1 MINVNVINPE
11 VMSNQLKNDEEFIAK
26 KKSRK
31 PLLFISMLSMTM
43 MFIGLSSAYIV
54 SKNSSA
60 STWVEINLP
69 PAFLQ
74 ATISIVLSSVLVY
87 MATQKAKQN
96 DFKKSTLF
104 MFGGLVL
111 GIVFTILQFVGF
123 GQLVDMG
130 HFAAGEQSSAAT
142 SYIYAIVLLHLAHMA
157 GALISLIVV
166 CIRLNLN
173 KYSKG
178 NILGIE
184 LANMFWHFLG
194 FLWLYLYIFL
204 NTMNAA

>member
-1 MINVNVINPE
+1 MMADNVIHTDMLE
-11 VMSNQLKNDEEFIAK
+11 EQKNNEEFIAK

-60 STWVEINLP
+60 STWTEINLP

-74 ATISIVLSSVLVY
+74 ATLSIVISSVLVY
-87 MATQKAKQN
+87 MATQQAKKGE
-96 DFKKSTLF
+96 FKKTTAF

-123 GQLVDMG
+123 GQLVDLG
-130 HFAAGEQSSAAT
+130 HFAAGEQSTAAT

-166 CIRLNLN
+166 CVRLNLN
-173 KYSKG
+173 KYSKD
-178 NILGIE
+178 NMLGIE
-184 LANMFWHFLG
+184 LAGMFWHFLG
-194 FLWLYLYIFL
+194 FLWVYLYIFL
-204 NTMNAA
+204 NTMNVA

>member
-1 MINVNVINPE
+1 MMNENVMNPE
-11 VMSNQLKNDEEFIAK
+11 MLKKQTRSEEFIAK

-60 STWVEINLP
+60 SSWVEINLP

-87 MATQKAKQN
+87 MATKHAKLN
-96 DFKKSTLF
+96 EFKKTSAYML
-104 MFGGLVL
+104 GGLL
-111 GIVFTILQFVGF
+111 FGLVFTYLQFEGF
-123 GQLVDMG
+123 GQLVDLG
-130 HFAAGEQSSAAT
+130 HFAAGQQSTAAT
-142 SYIYAIVLLHLAHMA
+142 SYIYAIVLLHLAHMV

-166 CIRLNLN
+166 CIRLNFN
-173 KYSKG
+173 KYSKD

-184 LANMFWHFLG
+184 LAGMFWHFLG
-194 FLWLYLYIFL
+194 FLWVYLYIFL
-204 NTMNAA
+204 NTMNVA

>member
-1 MINVNVINPE
+1 MTDNVIHPDMLKE
-11 VMSNQLKNDEEFIAK
+11 QSSNEEKIAK

-60 STWVEINLP
+60 SSWTEINLP

-74 ATISIVLSSVLVY
+74 ATISIIVSSVLVY
-87 MATQKAKQN
+87 MATKYAKEGQ
-96 DFKKSTLF
+96 FKKTTLF

-111 GIVFTILQFVGF
+111 GLVFAVLQFIGLYD
-123 GQLVDMG
+123 QLVELG
-130 HFAAGEQSSAAT
+130 YYAAGSQSTAAT
-142 SYIYAIVLLHLAHMA
+142 SYIHAIVLLHLAHMV

-173 KYSKG
+173 KYSKD

-184 LANMFWHFLG
+184 LASMFWHFLG

-204 NTMNAA
+204 NTMNAV

>member
-1 MINVNVINPE
+1 MTDNTIHPDMLE
-11 VMSNQLKNDEEFIAK
+11 EQKNNEEFIAK

-54 SKNSSA
+54 SKNSSG
-60 STWVEINLP
+60 SRWTEIDLP

-74 ATISIVLSSVLVY
+74 ATLTIVLSSVCVY
-87 MATQKAKQN
+87 MATQHAKKN
-96 DFKKSTLF
+96 EFKKTTAF

-111 GIVFTILQFVGF
+111 GLVFTVLQFVGF
-123 GQLVDMG
+123 GQLVDLG
-130 HFAAGEQSSAAT
+130 HFAAGVQSTAAT
-142 SYIYAIVLLHLAHMA
+142 SYIYAIVLLHLGHMV

-173 KYSKG
+173 KYSKD
-178 NILGIE
+178 NMLGIE
-184 LANMFWHFLG
+184 LAGMFWHFLG
-194 FLWLYLYIFL
+194 FLWVYLYIFL
-204 NTMNAA
+204 NTMNVA

>member
-1 MINVNVINPE
+1 MMNENVMNPE
-11 VMSNQLKNDEEFIAK
+11 MLKEQMNSEEFIAK

-60 STWVEINLP
+60 STWTEVNLP

-74 ATISIVLSSVLVY
+74 ATLSIVLSSVLVY
-87 MATQKAKQN
+87 MATQKAKVN
-96 DFKKSTLF
+96 DFKKTTAF
-104 MFGGLVL
+104 MFGGLIL
-111 GIVFTILQFVGF
+111 GLVFTVLQFVGF
-123 GQLVDMG
+123 GQLVDLG
-130 HFAAGEQSSAAT
+130 HFAAGVQSSAAT
-142 SYIYAIVLLHLAHMA
+142 SYIYAIVLLHLGHMV
-157 GALISLIVV
+157 GALISLVVV

-184 LANMFWHFLG
+184 LAGMFWHFLG
-194 FLWLYLYIFL
+194 FLWVYLYIFL
-204 NTMNAA
+204 NTMNVA

>member
-1 MINVNVINPE
+1 MMNENVMNPE
-11 VMSNQLKNDEEFIAK
+11 MLKKQTRSEEFIAK

-60 STWVEINLP
+60 SSWVEINLP

-87 MATQKAKQN
+87 MATKHAKLN
-96 DFKKSTLF
+96 EFKKTSAYML
-104 MFGGLVL
+104 GGLL
-111 GIVFTILQFVGF
+111 FGLVFTYLQFEGF
-123 GQLVDMG
+123 GQLVDLG
-130 HFAAGEQSSAAT
+130 HFAAGRQSTAAT
-142 SYIYAIVLLHLAHMA
+142 SYIYAIVLLHLAHMV

-166 CIRLNLN
+166 CIRLNFN
-173 KYSKG
+173 KYSKD

-184 LANMFWHFLG
+184 LAGMFWHFLG
-194 FLWLYLYIFL
+194 FLWVYLYIFL
-204 NTMNAA
+204 NTMNVA

>member
-1 MINVNVINPE
+1 MMNNTVMNPE
-11 VMSNQLKNDEEFIAK
+11 MLEEQRNNEEFIAK

-43 MFIGLSSAYIV
+43 MFVGLSSAYIV

-60 STWVEINLP
+60 SIWTEITLP

-87 MATQKAKQN
+87 LATQKAKSGE
-96 DFKKSTLF
+96 FKKTTGL
-104 MFGGLVL
+104 MLGGLLL

-123 GQLVDMG
+123 GQLVDLG

-173 KYSKG
+173 KYTKD
-178 NILGIE
+178 NMLGIE
-184 LANMFWHFLG
+184 LAGMFWHFLG

-204 NTMNAA
+204 NTMNAV